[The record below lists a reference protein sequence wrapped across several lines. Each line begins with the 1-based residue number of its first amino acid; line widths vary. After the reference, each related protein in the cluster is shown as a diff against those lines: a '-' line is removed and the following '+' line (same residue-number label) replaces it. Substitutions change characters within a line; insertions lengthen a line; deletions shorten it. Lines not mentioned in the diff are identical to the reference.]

1 MGMTFVPAGLLS
13 LAALSAVALP
23 VLAHAKTYATVAE
36 AQHAMFGAASM
47 TQVRILLSPAQQARL
62 RDASSVSLPF
72 QGDRIWKTGDGGW
85 FVVDEVVGKHEM
97 ITYAV
102 GIDAAGTVRQIAVL
116 EYQESYGSEVAEMQ
130 WRQQF
135 VGKSA
140 ASPLKLE
147 RDIDNIAG
155 ATLSAKHLTDG
166 VKRVMTMYELVLR
179 HDK

>member
-1 MGMTFVPAGLLS
+1 MSFVPAGALT
-13 LAALSAVALP
+13 LAALSAAAVP
-23 VLAHAKTYATVAE
+23 VLAHAKTYATVAA
-36 AQHAMFGAASM
+36 AQQAMFGTASM
-47 TQVRILLSPAQQARL
+47 TPVRVLLTAEQQAKL
-62 RDASSVSLPF
+62 REASSVSLPF
-72 QGDRIWKTGDGGW
+72 QGDRVWKTGDGGW

-102 GIDAAGTVRQIAVL
+102 GIDAAGAVRQIAVL
-116 EYQESYGSEVAEMQ
+116 EYQESYGSEVADAK

-135 VGKSA
+135 VGKTA

-147 RDIDNIAG
+147 RDIENLAG

-179 HDK
+179 HGK